1 MRLRIEQKIR
11 KRLRLARGYEAELVP
26 KLRPYVRRGIRLE
39 IALESIML
47 DTTEGHLLRGTAA
60 QVLAINDNHTP
71 VALLLKQFFEQTEK
85 VELWK
90 TALSLEHL
98 GDRCAIQPLIEA
110 LHDPNPHRR
119 HAAAR
124 ALGWIPKAGNRA
136 ADALIAAL
144 TDPSQPQP
152 VREEAAE
159 SLAYLHSQRSIAALI
174 SVLSDPD
181 ERIRF
186 WAVFALGTICDR
198 RTGRHTDRR
207 VVPALESML
216 NDHAIPP
223 GNWWSVGREAL
234 AMLGHL
240 DPPEADY
247 RERLANATQL
257 VLEDPNS
264 SPEDRHWAEG
274 YQ

>member
-1 MRLRIEQKIR
+1 M
-11 KRLRLARGYEAELVP
+11 
-26 KLRPYVRRGIRLE
+26 
-39 IALESIML
+39 
-47 DTTEGHLLRGTAA
+47 
-60 QVLAINDNHTP
+60 
-71 VALLLKQFFEQTEK
+71 
-85 VELWK
+85 
-90 TALSLEHL
+90 EHL
-98 GDRCAIQPLIEA
+98 GDRRAIRPLVDA

-136 ADALIAAL
+136 ANALIAAL
-144 TDPSQPQP
+144 TDPAQPQP

-159 SLAYLHSQRSIAALI
+159 SLAYLYSPRAIPALI
-174 SVLSDPD
+174 SVLSDAD

-186 WAVFALGTICDR
+186 WAVFALGSICDR

-234 AMLGHL
+234 AMLGRL
-240 DPPEADY
+240 DPPEAGY
-247 RERLANATQL
+247 REQLAREIRQ
-257 VLEDPNS
+257 VLDDPNS
-264 SPEDRHWAEG
+264 SPEDRRWAEG
-274 YQ
+274 Y